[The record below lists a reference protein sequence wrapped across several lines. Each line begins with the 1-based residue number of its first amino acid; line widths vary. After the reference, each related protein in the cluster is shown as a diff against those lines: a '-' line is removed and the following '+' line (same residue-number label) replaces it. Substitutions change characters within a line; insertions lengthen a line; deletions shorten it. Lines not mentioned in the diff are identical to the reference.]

1 LGKTQL
7 GLNDELMVSALSGAV
22 GIGIATGCLV
32 GGYFSRNRVNPRIV
46 TIGALGLVVTMLVM
60 SLPGGEHR
68 HLLGYWGSLPV
79 LLFMGAFT
87 GMFIVPI
94 QVMLQSRPA
103 REEKGRMIATMN
115 QFTWIGVILSAVLYF
130 GCIRAIKYFG
140 GPQNLVFAV
149 AAAIMLP
156 IAIFY
161 RPQEQT
167 LVDD

>member
-1 LGKTQL
+1 
-7 GLNDELMVSALSGAV
+7 
-22 GIGIATGCLV
+22 
-32 GGYFSRNRVNPRIV
+32 
-46 TIGALGLVVTMLVM
+46 
-60 SLPGGEHR
+60 
-68 HLLGYWGSLPV
+68 
-79 LLFMGAFT
+79 
-87 GMFIVPI
+87 VPI